1 MTQAQRTSTEAG
13 SIVEL
18 EAIYREQY
26 SRFLRFAVA
35 NLGDIEHGRDAVH
48 EAFVRAFRSIGD
60 FRGQARLESWL
71 WRILVNVCVAEKRRR
86 VVPTEDV
93 LAGKRRW
100 LSRVARDSGSDCRS
114 AGAPEDHS
122 LSSSLRRPR
131 LRPDRGSTWRRP
143 RNRCGNPERSAHET
157 PICPWRGEEMTD
169 YLSSVLDELVPEF
182 PTRMAI
188 GRAWSRAPALRPPR

>member
-93 LAGKRRW
+93 LLQASADDFPEWPEIREAIAALPERQRTTLFLRHYADLDYDQIGAV
-100 LSRVARDSGSDCRS
+100 LGVARGTV
-114 AGAPEDHS
+114 AATLNAAHTK
-122 LSSSLRRPR
+122 LR
-131 LRPDRGSTWRRP
+131 
-143 RNRCGNPERSAHET
+143 
-157 PICPWRGEEMTD
+157 
-169 YLSSVLDELVPEF
+169 SVLGEVK
-182 PTRMAI
+182 R
-188 GRAWSRAPALRPPR
+188 